1 MAVLDDLQQ
10 FFPKFAA
17 HYLQRII
24 EGHIQG
30 ITFNVSVCRGIEL
43 IHPAETWIGIG
54 TTFLA
59 EIRGRGWQVVIE
71 QYEFHLILQFINQ
84 FFQWLH
90 LWQEEGQH
98 GTVLINLRFLKFP
111 RRNQCRHFQTCQRD
125 EPVYLFF
132 LHDILF

>member
-59 EIRGRGWQVVIE
+59 EIRGRGWQVVIIVICWKD
-71 QYEFHLILQFINQ
+71 FRNCVLQGVMI
-84 FFQWLH
+84 W
-90 LWQEEGQH
+90 
-98 GTVLINLRFLKFP
+98 
-111 RRNQCRHFQTCQRD
+111 
-125 EPVYLFF
+125 
-132 LHDILF
+132 

>member
-59 EIRGRGWQVVIE
+59 EIRGRGWQVVISSSNG
-71 QYEFHLILQFINQ
+71 YTFGKRKVSTALSS
-84 FFQWLH
+84 
-90 LWQEEGQH
+90 
-98 GTVLINLRFLKFP
+98 
-111 RRNQCRHFQTCQRD
+111 
-125 EPVYLFF
+125 
-132 LHDILF
+132 